1 MPDDTPPA
9 DGAPGAHA
17 HGPGAHSH
25 ADGAGLPGGLGG
37 SQECLLCP
45 VCVFL
50 QAMSQSR
57 PEVTQHLLAAA
68 RELTLALRAVVET
81 QVAAHERAAEAG
93 GRGGSGKDRFERINV
108 D

>member
-1 MPDDTPPA
+1 MSDSDGNGQDHPPPD
-9 DGAPGAHA
+9 GHA
-17 HGPGAHSH
+17 HT
-25 ADGAGLPGGLGG
+25 LPGGVGG

-50 QAMSQSR
+50 QAMTQAR

-81 QVAAHERAAEAG
+81 QAEAYEQAAQE
-93 GRGGSGKDRFERINV
+93 RSARFERIKV

>member
-1 MPDDTPPA
+1 MTDDPTSQQDAEPSA
-9 DGAPGAHA
+9 E
-17 HGPGAHSH
+17 HSH
-25 ADGAGLPGGLGG
+25 GLPGGHAPGLPGGIGG

-50 QAMSQSR
+50 QAMTQAR

-81 QVAAHERAAEAG
+81 QAAAHEEAA
-93 GRGGSGKDRFERINV
+93 GRPGSGRDRFERINV

>member
-1 MPDDTPPA
+1 MTDETPPS
-9 DGAPGAHA
+9 PGEHA
-17 HGPGAHSH
+17 H
-25 ADGAGLPGGLGG
+25 GLPGGLGG

-50 QAMSQSR
+50 QAMSQAR

-81 QVAAHERAAEAG
+81 QVAAHEQAAEQS
-93 GRGGSGKDRFERINV
+93 GRNPRFERINV

>member
-1 MPDDTPPA
+1 MDETPPA
-9 DGAPGAHA
+9 DGTDSRAHA
-17 HGPGAHSH
+17 HGHE
-25 ADGAGLPGGLGG
+25 LPGGIGG

-50 QAMSQSR
+50 QAMTQAR

-68 RELTLALRAVVET
+68 RELTLALRAVVES
-81 QVAAHERAAEAG
+81 QAAAHERAAGPAAG
-93 GRGGSGKDRFERINV
+93 FQRINI

>member
-1 MPDDTPPA
+1 MDDETPRP
-9 DGAPGAHA
+9 DGAAHA
-17 HGPGAHSH
+17 HSHS
-25 ADGAGLPGGLGG
+25 GELPGGIGA

-50 QAMSQSR
+50 QAMTQTR

-68 RELTLALRAVVET
+68 RELTLALRAVVES
-81 QVAAHERAAEAG
+81 QVAAHERAAGPAG
-93 GRGGSGKDRFERINV
+93 GFQRINI

>member
-1 MPDDTPPA
+1 MSDDT
-9 DGAPGAHA
+9 DSTPGADPSEHV
-17 HGPGAHSH
+17 H
-25 ADGAGLPGGLGG
+25 GLPGGLGA

-50 QAMSQSR
+50 QAMSQAR

-68 RELTLALRAVVET
+68 RELTLALRAVVES
-81 QVAAHERAAEAG
+81 QAAAHERAAESS
-93 GRGGSGKDRFERINV
+93 GRAGSGRDRFERINV

>member
-1 MPDDTPPA
+1 MTDDTTSQQ
-9 DGAPGAHA
+9 GPGPSGEHA
-17 HGPGAHSH
+17 HGLPGGH
-25 ADGAGLPGGLGG
+25 ASGLAGGLGG

-50 QAMSQSR
+50 QAMTQSR

-68 RELTLALRAVVET
+68 REFTLALKAVVET
-81 QVAAHERAAEAG
+81 QAAAHERAAEAS
-93 GRGGSGKDRFERINV
+93 GRTGPGRERFERINV

>member
-1 MPDDTPPA
+1 MDP
-9 DGAPGAHA
+9 
-17 HGPGAHSH
+17 SH
-25 ADGAGLPGGLGG
+25 EHTHQLPGGIGQ

-50 QAMSQSR
+50 QAMTQSR

-68 RELTLALRAVVET
+68 RELTLALKAVVDN
-81 QVAAHERAAEAG
+81 QAASYEAASDDDHG
-93 GRGGSGKDRFERINV
+93 FQRINV

>member
-1 MPDDTPPA
+1 MDKQTPPP
-9 DGAPGAHA
+9 DGPPGAQGHT
-17 HGPGAHSH
+17 HE
-25 ADGAGLPGGLGG
+25 LPGGIGA

-50 QAMSQSR
+50 QAMTQTR

-68 RELTLALRAVVET
+68 RELTLALRAVVES
-81 QVAAHERAAEAG
+81 QVAAHERAAGPPG
-93 GRGGSGKDRFERINV
+93 GFQRINI

>member
-1 MPDDTPPA
+1 MDDTPPT
-9 DGAPGAHA
+9 DGPDHRAHA
-17 HGPGAHSH
+17 HGHE
-25 ADGAGLPGGLGG
+25 LPGGIGG

-50 QAMSQSR
+50 QAMTQAR

-68 RELTLALRAVVET
+68 RELTLALRAVVES
-81 QVAAHERAAEAG
+81 QAAAHERAAGPPAG
-93 GRGGSGKDRFERINV
+93 FQRINI

>member
-1 MPDDTPPA
+1 MDKQTPPP
-9 DGAPGAHA
+9 DGPPDPQGHA
-17 HGPGAHSH
+17 HE
-25 ADGAGLPGGLGG
+25 LPGGIGA

-50 QAMSQSR
+50 QAMTQTR

-68 RELTLALRAVVET
+68 RELTLALRAVVES
-81 QVAAHERAAEAG
+81 QVAAHERAAGPPG
-93 GRGGSGKDRFERINV
+93 GFQRITI

>member
-1 MPDDTPPA
+1 MDDQTPPA
-9 DGAPGAHA
+9 DGPDHRQGRE
-17 HGPGAHSH
+17 HGHEH
-25 ADGAGLPGGLGG
+25 ELPGGIGA

-50 QAMSQSR
+50 QAMTQTR

-68 RELTLALRAVVET
+68 RELTLALRAVVES
-81 QVAAHERAAEAG
+81 QVEAHERAAGPPG
-93 GRGGSGKDRFERINV
+93 GFQRINI

>member
-1 MPDDTPPA
+1 MTDETP
-9 DGAPGAHA
+9 HQ
-17 HGPGAHSH
+17 
-25 ADGAGLPGGLGG
+25 GLPHGIGG

-50 QAMSQSR
+50 QAMTQAR

-81 QVAAHERAAEAG
+81 QVAAHEAAAEAA
-93 GRGGSGKDRFERINV
+93 GRNDRFERINV

>member
-1 MPDDTPPA
+1 MDDETPRA
-9 DGAPGAHA
+9 DGSAHTHGHA
-17 HGPGAHSH
+17 H
-25 ADGAGLPGGLGG
+25 DLPGGIGA

-50 QAMSQSR
+50 QAMTQTR

-68 RELTLALRAVVET
+68 RELTLALRAVVES
-81 QVAAHERAAEAG
+81 QVQAHERAAGPAG
-93 GRGGSGKDRFERINV
+93 GFQRINI

>member
-1 MPDDTPPA
+1 MTDDTPP
-9 DGAPGAHA
+9 
-17 HGPGAHSH
+17 HGS
-25 ADGAGLPGGLGG
+25 AGNPRHQLPIGG

-68 RELTLALRAVVET
+68 RELTLALRAVVDS
-81 QVAAHERAAEAG
+81 QVEAHERAAAG
-93 GRGGSGKDRFERINV
+93 ASRFERINV

>member
-1 MPDDTPPA
+1 MDETPPA
-9 DGAPGAHA
+9 DGPDPRAHA
-17 HGPGAHSH
+17 HGHE
-25 ADGAGLPGGLGG
+25 LPGGIGG

-50 QAMSQSR
+50 QAMTQAR

-68 RELTLALRAVVET
+68 RELTLALRAVVES
-81 QVAAHERAAEAG
+81 QAAAHERAAGPAG
-93 GRGGSGKDRFERINV
+93 GFQRINI